1 MTTPSRDDHVFL
13 GRRRLRGS
21 GRRAVLAPDLA
32 CGPGAAAA
40 ALALLR
46 ELEQADGAPRL
57 VMGSIPF
64 DPRMPARLVVP
75 ERVSQEPWPGGA
87 PGRPARGAAPAPE
100 DDPAYRAAVEQAL
113 DAIEAGTIRKVV
125 LARAF
130 DVRAPAPIDT
140 EALLAAFAA
149 RTPTAYGF
157 HIPLADGSVIVGA
170 SPELVADVEGL
181 AVRSHPLAGTAARRA
196 DPAEDRAAREA
207 LLTSGKDHEEHAI
220 LVAGLA
226 SDVAPLV
233 TDLHIPATPAIVE
246 AGQLWHLGTRV
257 SGRLRPGV
265 TALDV
270 AYAVH
275 PTAAVCGVPAHEA
288 ASLVRALEPEE
299 RGAYAGLVGWM
310 DSSGDGEWA
319 LALRCATVAGASAR
333 VHAGAGILAGSDP
346 AAEHAETA
354 AKLRTAL
361 DALADVTELSPAWL
375 VGA

>member
-1 MTTPSRDDHVFL
+1 MTTPTRDDLVFL

-21 GRRAVLAPDLA
+21 GRRAVLSQDLA
-32 CGPGAAAA
+32 CGPGAAVA

-46 ELEQADGAPRL
+46 ELEQADGVPRL

-64 DPRMPARLVVP
+64 DPRSPARLVVP
-75 ERVSQEPWPGGA
+75 ERVIEEPRA
-87 PGRPARGAAPAPE
+87 GRATGRQARGTAPALA
-100 DDPAYRAAVEQAL
+100 DDPAYRSAVEQAL
-113 DAIEAGTIRKVV
+113 DAIGAGVIRKVV

-140 EALLAAFAA
+140 EALLAAFTA
-149 RTPTAYGF
+149 RNPAAYGF

-196 DPAEDRAAREA
+196 DPDEDHVAHTA
-207 LLTSGKDHEEHAI
+207 LLASSKDREEHAI

-233 TDLHIPATPAIVE
+233 TDLHIPAAPAIVE
-246 AGQLWHLGTRV
+246 ADRLWHLGTRV

-275 PTAAVCGVPAHEA
+275 PTAAVCGVPAQEA
-288 ASLVRALEPEE
+288 AALVDALEPEG
-299 RGAYAGLVGWM
+299 RGAYGGLVGWM

-319 LALRCATVAGASAR
+319 LALRCATVTGASAR
-333 VHAGAGILAGSDP
+333 VQAGAGILAGSDP
-346 AAEHAETA
+346 GAEHAETA